1 MLDRDCAAAVPSSV
15 LTIMIP
21 GVVYLGGTMQA
32 IIREIA
38 NDAMFHAILVLIT
51 VDLILGVAAAAKQQV
66 FSLAKVAA
74 FLRDD
79 VLGKVVPWAVLYG
92 AWKWAPSVD
101 VLGVDLEIVSR
112 AAGALA
118 IAALAG
124 SLLSSLADLGINV
137 PNPLKR
143 GESE

>member
-1 MLDRDCAAAVPSSV
+1 MG
-15 LTIMIP
+15 TI
-21 GVVYLGGTMQA
+21 V
-32 IIREIA
+32 REIA
-38 NDAMFHAILVLIT
+38 NDAMFQAIIVLIT
-51 VDLILGVAAAAKQQV
+51 LDLLLGVAAAAKQQV
-66 FSLAKVAA
+66 FTLAKVGA

-101 VLGVDLEIVSR
+101 VLGVDLEVVAR
-112 AAGALA
+112 AAGGLA

-124 SLLSSLADLGINV
+124 SLLASLSDLGLKL